1 MKPRSR
7 LAWFIAWRYLFSRK
21 SHSIINIISIV
32 TLTAIAVPTAAM
44 IIVLSVYNGLDGVLK
59 SLYSNFDTQIAILPA
74 EGKFIKSDSLDLATI
89 RAMDGVDVVSAIL
102 EDNVMLDYRGRQTVA
117 RIRGVDSS
125 YMDMLDLD
133 TLIIAGE
140 SRTELGDLDFAVV
153 GMGIAYDLGINVV
166 LYDKIDFYIPRR
178 GGSSFLASDFYS
190 IKSLKPNGVF
200 ALDEETDSRYVIV
213 PLRFAES
220 LLSRS
225 GEVSQ
230 LGVSVK
236 EGYSESRVIA
246 SLKSILGSNVD
257 VKSRYQQKEGLYK
270 VMAAEKLGVYFI
282 IVMILIVASF
292 TLIGAIVMLVSD
304 KQNSIISL
312 VAVGAYKRFIA
323 NIFFYQGLLITF
335 GGVLLGLCIGV
346 TLTLMQQWFG
356 LIKIA
361 GDSLLIDSYPV
372 ELRGGDLFMIVF
384 TVISINA
391 FISYLTI
398 KLVVK
403 R

>member
-7 LAWFIAWRYLFSRK
+7 LEWFIAWRYLFSRK

-178 GGSSFLASDFYS
+178 GGSSFLASDFYC